1 MFGMGQAMNPYMGGM
16 MNPMMGM
23 MNPFMGGGMFN
34 PMMGMMGMM
43 NPFMN
48 PFAMMG
54 GMGGMFGGMGGALG
68 NMFGGG
74 MPQMQ
79 MPRRPM
85 QRYGRNNFQDNALR
99 ELIGGPQNR
108 YGFGPNETRIF
119 GPDRVG
125 REQLAPR
132 RVGDFV
138 AREPNYGAFLNPD
151 GSVSS
156 GMKSMD
162 FQDRDGDGMDDRY
175 QRGPNAQIPSGES
188 ITDGRFGGNEY
199 YTDLN
204 PGSGNAF
211 MAIEPGYRNGQK
223 GYYTD
228 SSRNTFV
235 VDGNT
240 YDGPDYGPADTM
252 MYTQDMPAAGYKYV
266 YDQQGRRH
274 EVPNYRMTPEDN
286 MMIQDTSDP
295 QGEAEA
301 EAYVMQMINDPIYG
315 ADIMRSLNTMF

>member
-23 MNPFMGGGMFN
+23 MNPFMGGGMGGGMFN

-48 PFAMMG
+48 PFAMMGGMG

-175 QRGPNAQIPSGES
+175 QRGPSGS
-188 ITDGRFGGNEY
+188 LPAFQDGRTRQEELLRNQDRPIPHQNLVGRWDGRLSDFTFGGGGG
-199 YTDLN
+199 
-204 PGSGNAF
+204 PPQG
-211 MAIEPGYRNGQK
+211 
-223 GYYTD
+223 
-228 SSRNTFV
+228 
-235 VDGNT
+235 

-252 MYTQDMPAAGYKYV
+252 MYTQDMPAAGYKYS

-301 EAYVMQMINDPIYG
+301 EAYVMQMINDPIRG